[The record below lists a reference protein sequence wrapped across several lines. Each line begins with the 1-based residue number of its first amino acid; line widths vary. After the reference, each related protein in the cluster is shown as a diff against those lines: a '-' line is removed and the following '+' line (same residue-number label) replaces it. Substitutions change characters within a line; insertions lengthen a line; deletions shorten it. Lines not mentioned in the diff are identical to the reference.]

1 MSTHRSLRQELIT
14 AFTLVFAGALLVA
27 VVGVRLISTATTDP
41 NLAFTY
47 IAALIV
53 ADLIIFLMFGRR
65 LIRDRVLQPIDEVVG
80 GVESI
85 AGGEVEVRV
94 ATDGP
99 EELSRLAGS
108 VNEMA
113 ESLISHQLDL
123 AENIRS
129 LEETNR
135 ELTRA
140 RNELVQAEKMASVG
154 RLSAGIAHEVGNPL
168 GAIMGYLGVARKR
181 SDPDTADLLASAEA
195 EARRIDRIIRG
206 LLDYGRPR
214 EVTPRPLDVRPVVA
228 EAVDLLRS
236 QGKFDD
242 IAVDARIGDEVPFVQ
257 ADPYRLQ
264 QVLVNLL
271 LNAVHA
277 LEGRSER
284 TLRVAVE
291 EEILP
296 ADEHLPIRRRDD
308 PPGIDYSH
316 RRRFHERPRVPA
328 EKEFPENRAVRIV
341 VEDTGTG
348 IAPDLIDTIFE
359 PFTTTKEP
367 GEGTGLGLAVA
378 ARLIDAMDG
387 TIRVRSEIGEGT
399 TFTILLPEAIEES
412 ASSAGGE
419 SDSSVPPEHVATP
432 DGAVEGGES

>member
-1 MSTHRSLRQELIT
+1 VSAQRSLRQELIT

-27 VVGVRLISTATTDP
+27 VVGVRVISSATTDP
-41 NLAFTY
+41 NLALTY

-53 ADLIIFLMFGRR
+53 ADLIIFLMFGRT

-80 GVESI
+80 GVEAI
-85 AGGEVEVRV
+85 AAGDYEERV
-94 ATDGP
+94 PTDGP

-113 ESLISHQLDL
+113 ERLISHQGEL

-154 RLSAGIAHEVGNPL
+154 RLAAGIAHEVGNPL
-168 GAIMGYLGVARKR
+168 GAIMGYLGVVRKR
-181 SDPDTADLLASAEA
+181 TDEDSAELLASAEG

-214 EVTPRPLDVRPVVA
+214 EVTAQSLDVRPVVT
-228 EAVDLLRS
+228 EAIDLLAA
-236 QGKFDD
+236 QGKLDE
-242 IAVDARIGDEVPFVQ
+242 IAVEKSFDARVPLVR

-277 LEGRSER
+277 LRGRPAPA
-284 TLRVAVE
+284 LRISVE
-291 EEILP
+291 EELL
-296 ADEHLPIRRRDD
+296 ATEERLPIRRHDD

-328 EKEFPENRAVRIV
+328 EKDFPENRAVRIV
-341 VEDTGTG
+341 VEDTGSG
-348 IAPDLIDTIFE
+348 IAADLLDTIFE

-387 TIRVRSEIGEGT
+387 TIRVSSTLDEGT
-399 TFTILLPEAIEES
+399 TFTILLPEAL
-412 ASSAGGE
+412 GDGE
-419 SDSSVPPEHVATP
+419 D
-432 DGAVEGGES
+432 EGGGGALAPAPGHDDSAATRSEGGTT

>member
-1 MSTHRSLRQELIT
+1 MNPQRSLRQELIT

-41 NLAFTY
+41 NLALTY
-47 IAALIV
+47 VAALIV

-65 LIRDRVLQPIDEVVG
+65 LIRDRVLLPIDEVVG
-80 GVESI
+80 GVEAI
-85 AGGEVEVRV
+85 AAGEYQERV
-94 ATDGP
+94 PTDGP

-108 VNEMA
+108 VNAMA
-113 ESLISHQLDL
+113 EKLINHQLDL
-123 AENIRS
+123 AENVRS

-135 ELTRA
+135 ELTSA

-168 GAIMGYLGVARKR
+168 GAIMGYLGVVRKR
-181 SDPDTADLLASAEA
+181 AEPEAAELLASAEA

-214 EVTPRPLDVRPVVA
+214 EVTPRSLDVRPVVA
-228 EAVDLLRS
+228 EAVDLLRA
-236 QGKFDD
+236 QGKFDS
-242 IAVDARIGDEVPFVQ
+242 IEVDTRLADDVPLVR

-277 LEGRSER
+277 MADGPER
-284 TLRVAVE
+284 TLSVVVSE
-291 EEILP
+291 ELIEP
-296 ADEHLPIRRRDD
+296 DDHLPIRRHDD

-328 EKEFPENRAVRIV
+328 EKSFPEDRAVRIV
-341 VEDTGTG
+341 VRDSGSG

-387 TIRVRSEIGEGT
+387 TIRVRSTVGEGT
-399 TFTILLPEAIEES
+399 TFTILLPEAMGGAEES
-412 ASSAGGE
+412 EQPGSAGADPG
-419 SDSSVPPEHVATP
+419 DVDAART
-432 DGAVEGGES
+432 ARVEGGIP

>member
-1 MSTHRSLRQELIT
+1 VNPQRSLRQELIT

-27 VVGVRLISTATTDP
+27 VVGVRLISSATTDP
-41 NLAFTY
+41 NLALTY
-47 IAALIV
+47 VAALIV
-53 ADLIIFLMFGRR
+53 TDLIIFLMFGRR
-65 LIRDRVLQPIDEVVG
+65 LIRDRVLRPIDELVG
-80 GVESI
+80 GVEAI
-85 AGGEVEVRV
+85 AAGDYQERV
-94 ATDGP
+94 PTDGP

-113 ESLISHQLDL
+113 EKLINHQLDL
-123 AENIRS
+123 AENVRS

-168 GAIMGYLGVARKR
+168 GAIMGYLGVVRKR
-181 SDPDTADLLASAEA
+181 AEPDAAELLTSAES

-214 EVTPRPLDVRPVVA
+214 EVTPRSLDVRPVVD
-228 EAVDLLRS
+228 EAVDLLS
-236 QGKFDD
+236 AQGKFEGIDVDTRFADD
-242 IAVDARIGDEVPFVQ
+242 VPLVS

-264 QVLVNLL
+264 QVLVNLF

-277 LEGRSER
+277 MADRPDM
-284 TLRVAVE
+284 TLRVTVE
-291 EEILP
+291 EEHIEP
-296 ADEHLPIRRRDD
+296 DEHRPIRRRDD

-328 EKEFPENRAVRIV
+328 EKDFPENRAVRIV
-341 VEDTGTG
+341 VADTGSG

-387 TIRVRSEIGEGT
+387 TIRVQSTVGEGT
-399 TFTILLPEAIEES
+399 TFTILLPEAVGEVGGPEES
-412 ASSAGGE
+412 GPDSRDPREDDVAWTASA
-419 SDSSVPPEHVATP
+419 
-432 DGAVEGGES
+432 EGRTS

>member
-1 MSTHRSLRQELIT
+1 MSPHRSLRQELIT

-27 VVGVRLISTATTDP
+27 VVGVRLISTTTADP
-41 NLAFTY
+41 NLAITY
-47 IAALIV
+47 VAALIV

-65 LIRDRVLQPIDEVVG
+65 LIRDRVLRPIDEVVG
-80 GVESI
+80 GVEAI
-85 AGGEVEVRV
+85 AAGDYGVRV
-94 ATDGP
+94 PTDGP

-113 ESLISHQLDL
+113 ERLINHQLDL

-135 ELTRA
+135 ELTST

-168 GAIMGYLGVARKR
+168 GAIMGYLGVVRKR
-181 SDPDTADLLASAEA
+181 SDPETGELLVAAEA

-214 EVTPRPLDVRPVVA
+214 EVTPRSLDVRPVVT
-228 EAVDLLRS
+228 EAIDLLEA
-236 QGKFDD
+236 QGNLDG
-242 IAVDARIGDEVPFVQ
+242 IAVETRLAGDVPLVR

-277 LEGRSER
+277 LAGRPHMA
-284 TLRVAVE
+284 LRIAVE
-291 EEILP
+291 EEELAP
-296 ADEHLPIRRRDD
+296 DEHFPIRRRDD

-316 RRRFHERPRVPA
+316 RRRFHERPRVPGD
-328 EKEFPENRAVRIV
+328 KDFPGNRAVRIV
-341 VEDTGTG
+341 VEDTGSG

-367 GEGTGLGLAVA
+367 GQGTGLGLAVA

-387 TIRVRSEIGEGT
+387 TIRVGSKLGEGT
-399 TFTILLPEAIEES
+399 TFTILLPEVMGDGEDENWWAAEE
-412 ASSAGGE
+412 AVRGDDEAAHGGR
-419 SDSSVPPEHVATP
+419 
-432 DGAVEGGES
+432 EGGTT

>member
-1 MSTHRSLRQELIT
+1 MSAQRSLRQELIT

-27 VVGVRLISTATTDP
+27 VVGVRVISSATTDP
-41 NLAFTY
+41 NLALTY

-53 ADLIIFLMFGRR
+53 ADLIIFLMFGRT

-80 GVESI
+80 GVEAI
-85 AGGEVEVRV
+85 AAGDYEERV
-94 ATDGP
+94 PTDGP

-113 ESLISHQLDL
+113 ERLISHQREL
-123 AENIRS
+123 AENVRS

-154 RLSAGIAHEVGNPL
+154 RLAAGIAHEVGNPL
-168 GAIMGYLGVARKR
+168 GAIMGYLGVVRKR
-181 SDPDTADLLASAEA
+181 TDEDSAELLASAEG

-214 EVTPRPLDVRPVVA
+214 EVTPQSLDVRPVVT
-228 EAVDLLRS
+228 EAVDLLAA
-236 QGKFDD
+236 QGKLDE
-242 IAVDARIGDEVPFVQ
+242 IAVEKRFDERVPLVR

-277 LEGRSER
+277 LRGRPAPA
-284 TLRVAVE
+284 LRISVE
-291 EEILP
+291 EELL
-296 ADEHLPIRRRDD
+296 ATEERLPIRRHDD

-328 EKEFPENRAVRIV
+328 EKDFPENRAVRIV
-341 VEDTGTG
+341 VEDTGSG
-348 IAPDLIDTIFE
+348 IAADLLDTIFE

-387 TIRVRSEIGEGT
+387 TIRVASTPGEGT
-399 TFTILLPEAIEES
+399 AFTILLPEALDD
-412 ASSAGGE
+412 GE
-419 SDSSVPPEHVATP
+419 D
-432 DGAVEGGES
+432 EGGAGALAPAPGHDDSAATRSEGGKT

>member
-1 MSTHRSLRQELIT
+1 VSARRSLRQELIT

-27 VVGVRLISTATTDP
+27 VVGVRLISSTTADP

-47 IAALIV
+47 VAALIV
-53 ADLIIFLMFGRR
+53 ADLIIFLMFGRT
-65 LIRDRVLQPIDEVVG
+65 LIRDRVLQPIDEVVVA
-80 GVESI
+80 VEAI
-85 AGGEVEVRV
+85 AEGDYEVRV
-94 ATDGP
+94 GTDGP

-113 ESLISHQLDL
+113 ESLINHQLDL
-123 AENIRS
+123 AANIRS

-135 ELTRA
+135 ELTRT

-168 GAIMGYLGVARKR
+168 GAIMGYLGVVRKR
-181 SDPDTADLLASAEA
+181 TDEESAELLAAAEA

-214 EVTPRPLDVRPVVA
+214 EVTPRSLDVRPVVA
-228 EAVDLLRS
+228 EAVDLLAA
-236 QGKFDD
+236 QGKLDG
-242 IAVDARIGDEVPFVQ
+242 IAVETRLAEDVPLVR

-277 LEGRSER
+277 LAGRPEMA
-284 TLRVAVE
+284 LRIAVE
-291 EEILP
+291 EELLA
-296 ADEHLPIRRRDD
+296 ADEHMPIRRHDD

-328 EKEFPENRAVRIV
+328 EKDFPENRAVRIV
-341 VEDTGTG
+341 VEDTGSG

-387 TIRVRSEIGEGT
+387 TIRVASKPGEGT
-399 TFTILLPEAIEES
+399 TFTILLPEALGDGEDGRGTGERPPAPGDGEG
-412 ASSAGGE
+412 ASTRA
-419 SDSSVPPEHVATP
+419 
-432 DGAVEGGES
+432 EGGTP

>member
-1 MSTHRSLRQELIT
+1 MNPQRSLRQELIT

-27 VVGVRLISTATTDP
+27 VVGVRLISSATTDP
-41 NLAFTY
+41 NLALTY
-47 IAALIV
+47 VAALIV
-53 ADLIIFLMFGRR
+53 VDLIIFLMFGRR
-65 LIRDRVLQPIDEVVG
+65 LIRDRVLRPIDELVG
-80 GVESI
+80 GVEAI
-85 AGGEVEVRV
+85 AAGDYQERV
-94 ATDGP
+94 PTDGP

-113 ESLISHQLDL
+113 EKLINHQLDL
-123 AENIRS
+123 AENVRS

-168 GAIMGYLGVARKR
+168 GAIMGYLGVVRKR
-181 SDPDTADLLASAEA
+181 AEPDAAELLASAES

-214 EVTPRPLDVRPVVA
+214 EVTPRSLDVRPVVD

-236 QGKFDD
+236 QGKFEGIDVDTRFADD
-242 IAVDARIGDEVPFVQ
+242 VPLVR
-257 ADPYRLQ
+257 ADPFRLQ
-264 QVLVNLL
+264 QVLVNLF

-277 LEGRSER
+277 MASRPDM
-284 TLRVAVE
+284 TLRVTVE
-291 EEILP
+291 EEHIEP
-296 ADEHLPIRRRDD
+296 DEHRPIRRRDD

-328 EKEFPENRAVRIV
+328 EKDFPEDRAVRIV
-341 VEDTGTG
+341 VSDTGSG
-348 IAPDLIDTIFE
+348 IARDLIDTIFE

-387 TIRVRSEIGEGT
+387 TIRVQSTVGEGT
-399 TFTILLPEAIEES
+399 TFAILLPEAVGEVDGPEES
-412 ASSAGGE
+412 GPDSRDSREDDVAWTASA
-419 SDSSVPPEHVATP
+419 
-432 DGAVEGGES
+432 EGRTS